1 MRGLSSTATSC
12 SAPSSA
18 PRREAET
25 SPTLEGLVVLLGC
38 PIADHAFIGIPMTA
52 SNLALLPQL
61 SLRVEA
67 PTELTPSWPV
77 VAAQGGGFCLGAE
90 LRLFQA
96 RTACPDD
103 GHLLEAREPEL
114 GWYRLNRW
122 TPLSV
127 ECGVGENA
135 PRAIDTAI
143 RLCALLCV
151 WARGGLLL
159 HAAGLARDGRAFLCL
174 APSSGGKSTLTT
186 LADGFD
192 SLSDETVAIVP
203 AEDGATF
210 ECWSTPF
217 RSASPRPPRPMV
229 AALSALL
236 VLDKAPLSRAT
247 PLSGLVAA
255 QAILRQ
261 AYTAPPLAGD
271 RATLLN
277 RAARVATAVKA
288 LRFQFPKS
296 DAARSLL
303 DDIAAGHVDTQAL
316 P

>member
-1 MRGLSSTATSC
+1 MS
-12 SAPSSA
+12 
-18 PRREAET
+18 PR
-25 SPTLEGLVVLLGC
+25 L
-38 PIADHAFIGIPMTA
+38 
-52 SNLALLPQL
+52 LALLPQL

-77 VAAQGGGFCLGAE
+77 VAVQGGGFCLGAA

-159 HAAGLARDGRAFLCL
+159 HAAALARDGRAFLCL
-174 APSSGGKSTLTT
+174 APSGGGKSTLTT

-210 ECWSTPF
+210 ACWSTPF

-229 AALSALL
+229 AALDALL
-236 VLDKAPLSRAT
+236 VLDKSPLPRVT
-247 PLSGLVAA
+247 PLNGMVAL
-255 QAILRQ
+255 QAILQQ
-261 AYTAPPLAGD
+261 AYTAPPLVGD
-271 RATLLN
+271 PPSLLR
-277 RAARVATAVKA
+277 RAARIAAVVPA
-288 LRFQFPKS
+288 HRFQFPKS
-296 DAARSLL
+296 EAARALL
-303 DDIAAGHVDTQAL
+303 DDIAAGRVAPQTL
-316 P
+316 T